1 MAKSRRSFSVAEK
14 LQIINEAD
22 QFGIT
27 QTLRKHNLA
36 HSVFRRWKD
45 SFNEGGAALLKSY
58 ARHKDPELEAAEEQ
72 IRVLKNVVARLE
84 VELEFKNDLL
94 KKSPSPAAKR
104 SR

>member
-22 QFGIT
+22 QFGIA

-36 HSVFRRWKD
+36 PSVFRRWKD
-45 SFNEGGAALLKSY
+45 NFNEGGAAQLKSY
-58 ARHKDPELEAAEEQ
+58 SRHKDPELEAAAEQ

-84 VELEFKNDLL
+84 IELEFKNELL
-94 KKSPSPAAKR
+94 KKSPSHAVKR
-104 SR
+104 SG